1 MQHIGDLQPFGPP
14 DYLADH
20 APLGRYSAKRSR
32 WRFAV
37 GSLEVGFDRATE
49 QIQAETP
56 RTVRAAPRADF
67 GRRLMVLVGTL
78 TTSALILA
86 LAGWLWSNRGETIF
100 GGETVSASIVDRNDA
115 IARDRVA
122 PATGTPIVIPTE
134 QAPARLTAVIE
145 QRKPAPMAPPARRA
159 AVPIADGQAIQPRAA
174 PDAGKATPAPDE
186 AIVSSGN
193 FLLIPNVAR
202 AVGQAMTSG
211 EAQSWAAGTYHGL
224 VVVGDVEPR
233 GGKSCRQGTVLLR
246 DGSNEGRTQ
255 KFERCA
261 AIPAGKSARDLE

>member
-56 RTVRAAPRADF
+56 RTAREAPRPDF

-78 TTSALILA
+78 TTSALVLA
-86 LAGWLWSNRGETIF
+86 TAGWFWSNRGEAIL
-100 GGETVSASIVDRNDA
+100 GGETVSASIIDRGDA
-115 IARDRVA
+115 IPHDKLA
-122 PATGTPIVIPTE
+122 PTIGTPIVIPTP
-134 QAPARLTAVIE
+134 QAPARLSALIE
-145 QRKPAPMAPPARRA
+145 QRKPAPAAAPAARA
-159 AVPIADGQAIQPRAA
+159 TVPIADGQAIRPRAA
-174 PDAGKATPAPDE
+174 PEAGKAVPAPDE

-193 FLLIPNVAR
+193 FLLIPSVAR
-202 AVGQAMTSG
+202 AVGQAMASG
-211 EAQSWAAGTYHGL
+211 DAQNWVAGDYHGL
-224 VVVGDVEPR
+224 VVVGDAEAR
-233 GGKSCRQGTVLLR
+233 DGKSCRQGTVLLR
-246 DGSNEGRTQ
+246 DGSAQGRTQ

-261 AIPAGKSARDLE
+261 AAPTAKG